1 MLIARIGG
9 TKGIGRAIV
18 KSFLDE
24 GAIVHFCSRTEADVK
39 ATNERLASSYSGKA
53 FGSSVDVS
61 NAQSVDNWVKSC
73 ASQSG
78 QIDVVVANVSALAID
93 DKTESWHRAFQTD
106 MLGTQVLANATLPYL
121 EKTKGNIIS
130 ISSVSGRQIDFSA
143 APSPYGPM
151 KAALIHYMS
160 QVAHKYAPQGVRAN
174 SVSPGNIFIED
185 GVWGDIERNMP
196 DLFKQEHAKNPLG
209 RMGKAEEVADLVV
222 FVASPRAGFVTGSN
236 LLVDG
241 AVSTGVQF

>member
-1 MLIARIGG
+1 M
-9 TKGIGRAIV
+9 
-18 KSFLDE
+18 
-24 GAIVHFCSRTEADVK
+24 
-39 ATNERLASSYSGKA
+39 
-53 FGSSVDVS
+53 
-61 NAQSVDNWVKSC
+61 
-73 ASQSG
+73 
-78 QIDVVVANVSALAID
+78 VANVSALAID
-93 DKTESWHRAFQTD
+93 DKTESWNRAFQTD
-106 MLGTQVLANATLPYL
+106 MMGTQVLANATLPYL

-130 ISSVSGRQIDFSA
+130 ITSVSGRQIDFSA
-143 APSPYGPM
+143 QPSPYGPM

-160 QVAHKYAPQGVRAN
+160 QLAHKYAPQGIRAN
-174 SVSPGNIFIED
+174 SVSPGNIYIVD